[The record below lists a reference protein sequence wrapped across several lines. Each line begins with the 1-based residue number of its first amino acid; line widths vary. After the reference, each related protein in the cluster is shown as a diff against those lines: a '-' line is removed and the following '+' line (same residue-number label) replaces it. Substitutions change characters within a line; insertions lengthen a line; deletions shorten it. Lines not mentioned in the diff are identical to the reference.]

1 MKLFSIFG
9 FCAQANN
16 LQGEGEILSTVAEIS
31 SNSTEAAETTTVAT
45 ETTEAIDTGTCKIP
59 EPTLWGNP
67 ETDCLG
73 FGEECQ
79 IDKNVAEQEWMNFRK
94 LRTPTAIF

>member
-1 MKLFSIFG
+1 MKFFSFLLIS
-9 FCAQANN
+9 AKANN
-16 LQGEGEILSTVAEIS
+16 LKREGEIFSTIAEIS
-31 SNSTEAAETTTVAT
+31 SNSTEAAETTVTTTVAIET
-45 ETTEAIDTGTCKIP
+45 VTTEAIETGTCKIP

-79 IDKNVAEQEWMNFRK
+79 IDKNVAEKEWMNFGN
-94 LRTPTAIF
+94 